1 MESITIKVSDEMAA
15 EIEKAMKP
23 HYSTKTEFVREA
35 MRDKIKQIQ
44 SDRFLQA
51 LKKFQGAA
59 KVHVSDEQ
67 LHATREKI
75 AREYAKKFG
84 VKLD

>member
-1 MESITIKVSDEMAA
+1 MESITIKVSDDMAA

-59 KVHVSDEQ
+59 KRHISDEEFERN
-67 LHATREKI
+67 REI
-75 AREYAKKFG
+75 AYKNLAKERG
-84 VKLD
+84 WPLD